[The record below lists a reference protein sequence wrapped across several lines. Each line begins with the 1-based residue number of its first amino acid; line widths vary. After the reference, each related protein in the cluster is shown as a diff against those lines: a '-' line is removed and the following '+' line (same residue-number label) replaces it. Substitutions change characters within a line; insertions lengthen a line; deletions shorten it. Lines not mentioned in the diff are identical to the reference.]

1 MSVSRNAGGRP
12 PGRKLRVMFLGA
24 GASKA
29 AGLPLTEELLKHIWP
44 RDHESGLAPWAICRD
59 RSIWRR
65 DLENAVKVMYPDGGS
80 PGFRPL
86 VSDFFTLLEVIDR
99 VHSDRQRLPM
109 APADLLR
116 DLRSEIAHGLLQAVA
131 SHRRGMAKTP
141 HYKWLQRPSTRPNVI
156 ITSNWDTLAEQAA
169 LKAGM
174 NVVLDLPK
182 RSDGLPKA
190 ELPSNTLAV
199 LKLHGSVDWGAADDE
214 VCLEQRSTWKYE
226 RLDALIGP
234 APHLRSS
241 TRDGSEEALR
251 FRTYDAPTA
260 SDAVLTGF
268 NAPMMA
274 TMAAGKDQ
282 FISGVVKTIWS
293 DAYWV
298 LERAK
303 RLDIV
308 GYSFPPD
315 DLELRSLLRLTTRK
329 AGQAVM
335 SENLTVSV
343 CNPSPDTHERARSLL
358 GEGLSASYMSADS
371 FTL

>member
-1 MSVSRNAGGRP
+1 
-12 PGRKLRVMFLGA
+12 MFLGA

-44 RDHESGLAPWAICRD
+44 RDHENGIESWARCRD
-59 RSIWRR
+59 RGAWKR
-65 DLENAVKVMYPDGGS
+65 DLEKAVKVMYPDGGS

-109 APADLLR
+109 APTELLR
-116 DLRSEIAHGLLQAVA
+116 DLRSEIAHGLLAAVA
-131 SHRRGMAKTP
+131 GHRRGMANTP
-141 HYKWLQRPSTRPNVI
+141 HYRWLLKPNTRPHVI
-156 ITSNWDTLAEQAA
+156 ITSNWDTLVEQAA

-174 NVVLDLPK
+174 NVVLGLPK
-182 RSDGLPKA
+182 RGDGAPKA
-190 ELPSNTLAV
+190 ELPPNTLVV
-199 LKLHGSVDWGAADDE
+199 LKLHGSVDWGAAEDE
-214 VCLEQRSTWKYE
+214 ECLAQRSTWKYE
-226 RLDALIGP
+226 RLDAFLSP
-234 APHLRSS
+234 APHPRSS
-241 TRDGSEEALR
+241 TRNGGEEALR
-251 FRTYDAPTA
+251 FRTYDAPVA
-260 SDAVLTGF
+260 SDAILTGF
-268 NAPMMA
+268 KTPMMA

-282 FISGVVKTIWS
+282 FISGAVKTIWS

-298 LERAK
+298 LERSK

-329 AGQAVM
+329 AGEAVM
-335 SENLTVSV
+335 SENLDVSV

-358 GEGLSASYMSADS
+358 GAGLSASYMGADS